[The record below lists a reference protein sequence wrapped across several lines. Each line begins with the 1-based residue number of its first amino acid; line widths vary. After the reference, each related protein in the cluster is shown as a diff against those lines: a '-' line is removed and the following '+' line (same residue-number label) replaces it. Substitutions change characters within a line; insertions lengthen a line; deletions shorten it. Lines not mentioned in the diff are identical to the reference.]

1 MGISLVK
8 GQKISLEKGDGSSL
22 TKIFLGAGW
31 DVAKK
36 GGLLGMFGGGGDSI
50 DLDASA
56 IMFDQNNKALDSIWF
71 GQLQSRDGS
80 IKHSGDNRT
89 GDGDGDD
96 EAIHVDL
103 TKVPSQVKSIVFTIS
118 SFRGQTFEKVE
129 NAFCRVVDATNYTA
143 LIIAKVYRHN
153 GAWKMSALGETCN
166 GKTIQDMVPSILPI
180 L

>member
-1 MGISLVK
+1 
-8 GQKISLEKGDGSSL
+8 SL

-36 GGLLGMFGGGGDSI
+36 GGLFGMFSGGDSI

-56 IMFDQNNKALDSIWF
+56 IMFDENNKALDSIWF

-96 EAIHVDL
+96 ESIHVDL
-103 TKVPSQVKSIVFTIS
+103 TKVPAQVKSIVFTIS

-129 NAFCRVVDATNYTA
+129 NAFCRVVDATTNVEIAKYNLSAKGNYTA